1 MSAKDL
7 VIKPIQSQ
15 VAKEFVR
22 KTHYSGKVVQNSVLH
37 LGVFWQN
44 TLQGVMSFGSSLDKS
59 KVISLV
65 TDTGWNDFLELNRMA
80 FSDKLPRNSE
90 SRAIAIAMKLIRKYK
105 PNIKW
110 VISFA
115 DACQCGD
122 GTIYRASGFVLTGLK
137 VNKQIYKL
145 PLAHELD
152 IQKCKGN
159 GLNDIEIEKIK
170 AWLNYIAP
178 KTNAHVHKMS
188 IEDRPAEQSVKR
200 LPHAHKMSLQGR
212 SRPDRY
218 LSEVKMIM
226 RRLTNG
232 GTSASKFF
240 KAIGGQPAIGYQLRY
255 IYFIDKSYRSK
266 LTVQEIPFSKIKEVG
281 ASMYKGQSV

>member
-7 VIKPIQSQ
+7 IIKPVKSSI
-15 VAKEFVR
+15 ANDFIK
-22 KTHYSGKVVQNSVLH
+22 KHHYSGKVVQNSVLH
-37 LGVFWQN
+37 LGVFWEN
-44 TLQGVMSFGSSLDKS
+44 TLQGVMSFGSSLDK
-59 KVISLV
+59 KKIVSLV
-65 TDTGWNDFLELNRMA
+65 KNTGWNDFLELNRMA

-137 VNKQIYKL
+137 ANKQIYKL
-145 PLAHELD
+145 PKASDLNVSL
-152 IQKCKGN
+152 CKKN
-159 GLNDIEIEKIK
+159 GLTDSEIEKIK
-170 AWLNYIAP
+170 AWLNYISP

-188 IEDRPAEQSVKR
+188 VEDRP
-200 LPHAHKMSLQGR
+200 PKMSLEGGC
-212 SRPDRY
+212 RPDKH
-218 LSEVKMIM
+218 LSEVKIIM

-232 GTSASKFF
+232 GTSANKFF
-240 KAIGGQPAIGYQLRY
+240 KAIGGEIAEGYQLRY
-255 IYFIDKSYRSK
+255 IYFIDKSYRK
-266 LTVQEIPFSKIKEVG
+266 NLTVQEIPFNKIKEIG